1 LPRPR
6 DAFGIPQGDGGILT
20 AEAISGLYCPHL
32 EIVVLSACDTGL
44 GDVAGGEGI
53 FGLQR
58 AFHTAGA
65 QNVVASL
72 WKVDD
77 NATLALMKLF
87 YRQLWQEKQPP
98 MVALR
103 QAQLYIY
110 RHPQDIE
117 RLAGF
122 TPAELAQFKPRG
134 LDVVPIDEKALAEAR
149 AKAARGQG
157 LPPFYWAA
165 FVLSGS
171 GM

>member
-1 LPRPR
+1 
-6 DAFGIPQGDGGILT
+6 
-20 AEAISGLYCPHL
+20 LYCPHL
-32 EIVVLSACDTGL
+32 EVVVLSACETGL
-44 GDVAGGEGI
+44 GDVAGGEGV

-77 NATLALMKLF
+77 SATLALMKLF

-98 MVALR
+98 LVALR
-103 QAQLYIY
+103 QAQLHIY

-117 RLAGF
+117 RIAGF

-134 LDVVPIDEKALAEAR
+134 LDVSDAPSSAPSQSPPPDPARRGTAEAR
-149 AKAARGQG
+149 
-157 LPPFYWAA
+157 LWAA

>member
-1 LPRPR
+1 
-6 DAFGIPQGDGGILT
+6 
-20 AEAISGLYCPHL
+20 
-32 EIVVLSACDTGL
+32 V
-44 GDVAGGEGI
+44 

-65 QNVVASL
+65 HNVVASL

-87 YRQLWQEKQPP
+87 YRQLRQEKQPP
-98 MVALR
+98 LVALR
-103 QAQLYIY
+103 QAQLHIY
-110 RHPQDIE
+110 RHPQDIP

-122 TPAELAQFKPRG
+122 TPAELVQFKPRG
-134 LDVVPIDEKALAEAR
+134 LDVSDA
-149 AKAARGQG
+149 
-157 LPPFYWAA
+157 PPSDPPRPADPSRLRTADTRLWAA